1 MFKELL
7 KKNIAGETLTTQEA
21 KQAMDV
27 IMNGKATESQIASL
41 ITVLRFR
48 GETVEEMTGFAQ
60 SMREHVISFDHDAD
74 VIDTCGTGGD
84 GASTY
89 NISTAAALVL
99 SALDVKVAKHGNRAM
114 SSKSGSAD
122 VLEQLGIPIQSS
134 VEEAKQA
141 LTTHNMCFLYAPL
154 YHVSMKHAAPSR
166 KDIGF
171 RTIFNL
177 LGPLTNPA
185 NCKQQLIGVF
195 DTNIAEK
202 LALTL
207 RNLGTP
213 RALFVTGGDGIDECS
228 ITTHTDIVKLEDGEI
243 TREVLHPEDVGLSK
257 GNLEDITV
265 GSVQESADLIER
277 TFAGRGNESAANILY
292 LNAGAGL
299 YAAGQA
305 DTIAEGVHI
314 AMEAVKSGRVIN
326 HLYAMKKETGVRSH
340 A

>member
-1 MFKELL
+1 MFKQLL
-7 KKNIAGETLTTQEA
+7 KKNVDGETMTREEA

-27 IMNGKATESQIASL
+27 IMTGGATESQIASL

-48 GETVEEMTGFAQ
+48 GETVDEMTGFAE
-60 SMREHVISFDHDAD
+60 SMREHVISFDHDMD

-99 SALDVKVAKHGNRAM
+99 ASLGVKVAKHGNRAM

-122 VLEQLGIPIQSS
+122 VLEQLDIPIQSGI
-134 VEEAKQA
+134 EEAKQA
-141 LTTHNMCFLYAPL
+141 LKTNHMCFLFAPL
-154 YHVSMKHAAPSR
+154 YHVSMKYAAPSR
-166 KDIGF
+166 KDVGF

-185 NCKQQLIGVF
+185 NCKRQLIGVF

-202 LALTL
+202 MAKTL
-207 RNLGTP
+207 RNLGVE

-228 ITTHTDIVKLEDGEI
+228 ITTHTDIVKLEDGKV
-243 TREVLHPEDVGLSK
+243 TREVLVPEDVGLQR
-257 GNLEDITV
+257 GRMEDIVV
-265 GSVQESADLIER
+265 GSVRESADLI
-277 TFAGRGNESAANILY
+277 TKVLSGHGNPSAANILY

-299 YAAGQA
+299 YAAGKV
-305 DTIAEGVHI
+305 DTIAEGVN
-314 AMEAVKSGRVIN
+314 EATNAVQTGKVTAHLNRLREESGVI
-326 HLYAMKKETGVRSH
+326 HH